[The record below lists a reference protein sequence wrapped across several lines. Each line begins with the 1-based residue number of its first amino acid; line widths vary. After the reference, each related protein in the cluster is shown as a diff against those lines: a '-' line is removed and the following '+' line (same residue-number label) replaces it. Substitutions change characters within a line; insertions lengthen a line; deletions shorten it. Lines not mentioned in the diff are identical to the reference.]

1 MKIYENGDNWIIEDQ
16 LDKNLVKKIKNLVN
30 LNLKDLLKLKKGYS
44 TTGKNAEQYWLI
56 KKDSNFYFKNKD
68 FEDIKKEYKDNI
80 LNRLKKSN
88 LLDENI
94 KNLDI
99 DNKNSWSVIGE
110 ENSFHSAHFHN
121 NGEFCGISTVLY
133 LNIPESNVENSCENN
148 LFLIMNS
155 GPNNR
160 FYLSNQK
167 IIDINPKVGK
177 LLIFPDWIIHGTYP
191 QTKGIRQTFNIDYHF
206 IFEEKNKKIFK
217 YN

>member
-1 MKIYENGDNWIIEDQ
+1 MKIYENGNNWVVEDQ
-16 LDKNLVKKIKNLVN
+16 LDNKLVEKITNTINENLSN
-30 LNLKDLLKLKKGYS
+30 LLKLKKGYS

-56 KKDSNFYFKNKD
+56 KQDSNFYFKNKD

-88 LLDENI
+88 LLNENI
-94 KNLDI
+94 KNLGI

-110 ENSFHSAHFHN
+110 KNSFHSAHFHH
-121 NGEFCGISTVLY
+121 NGELWGISTVLY
-133 LNIPESNVENSCENN
+133 LNVPKSNVESSCENN

-155 GPNNR
+155 DPNNR
-160 FYLSNQK
+160 FYHSNLK
-167 IIDINPKVGK
+167 VIDINPEVGK

-206 IFEEKNKKIFK
+206 IFEEKSKKILK